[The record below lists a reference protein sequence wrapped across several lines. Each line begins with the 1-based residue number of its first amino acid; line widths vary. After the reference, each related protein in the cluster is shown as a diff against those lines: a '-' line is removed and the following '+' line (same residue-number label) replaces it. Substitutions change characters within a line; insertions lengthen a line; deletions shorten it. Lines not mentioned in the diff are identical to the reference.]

1 MPETHQIQI
10 PGHMLKGLLGGPQP
24 AQKPPDV
31 IEVVN
36 EDGRRLAFNADSIE
50 LVYELVYEGGAE
62 HPGCCLKLKNCS
74 ELVGIT
80 MPYDAFLKAIDVK
93 PRVLTDDSRPQTD
106 SGN

>member
-24 AQKPPDV
+24 AAKPPDV
-31 IEVVN
+31 IEVMN
-36 EDGRRLAFNADSIE
+36 EDGKRMAFNADSIE
-50 LVYELVYEGGAE
+50 LVFEAGPDD
-62 HPGCCLKLKNCS
+62 PGCYLKLKNCS
-74 ELVGIT
+74 ELVETT

-106 SGN
+106 PGN